1 MFNAYKN
8 EIYLIKPWMNVFAET
23 KQMKKRKSMKIF
35 WVRKFQQENEKERE
49 IC

>member
-35 WVRKFQQENEKERE
+35 WVRKF
-49 IC
+49 